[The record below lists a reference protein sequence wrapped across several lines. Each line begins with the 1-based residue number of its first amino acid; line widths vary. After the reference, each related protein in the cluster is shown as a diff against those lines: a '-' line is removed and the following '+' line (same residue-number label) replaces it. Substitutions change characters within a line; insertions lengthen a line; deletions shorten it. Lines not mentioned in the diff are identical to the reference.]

1 MYATVVIRLEEH
13 AEALVIPASAVV
25 RDGKATVCCVVRDGV
40 VERRAVEVGMRSGG
54 SVEVLSGLDEDA
66 PIVIKQPEL
75 LHDGQAVRTVVAP

>member
-1 MYATVVIRLEEH
+1 
-13 AEALVIPASAVV
+13 
-25 RDGKATVCCVVRDGV
+25 V